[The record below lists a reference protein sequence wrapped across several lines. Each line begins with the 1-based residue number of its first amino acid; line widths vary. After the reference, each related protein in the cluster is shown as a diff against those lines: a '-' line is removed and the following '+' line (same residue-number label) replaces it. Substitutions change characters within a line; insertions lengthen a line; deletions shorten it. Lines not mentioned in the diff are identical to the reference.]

1 MPEFKRYSEVGEV
14 AIENAEG
21 IDSIISELDN
31 IIADLNQK
39 IVNTLHRVVGDISGG
54 AHPLKPYFENFNR
67 KNHVFLSLN

>member
-31 IIADLNQK
+31 VIADLK
-39 IVNTLHRVVGDISGG
+39 EIVDNN
-54 AHPLKPYFENFNR
+54 A
-67 KNHVFLSLN
+67 